1 MNLYRILFAILL
13 MPLLGESRAFAG
25 GSSLT
30 GLTRALGQNLVN
42 QCLTQEEGCRNLP
55 FDALIHAAAPS
66 PTPAACTASLAGP
79 TPSSNPGKEEEE
91 QTTILLIAEKNTRN
105 PNGPV
110 RSPDYNR
117 VRNLQGSLAY
127 PTPSHGGTNEWP
139 TQSLVNF
146 AKANSGENEIRA
158 QTLFINGLARLT
170 QESPGLS
177 ENEIATR
184 IAGAMQAYSPDKEI
198 RLQLLTNLSELLYD
212 NYNDERN
219 PLQHTG
225 KDPIATQNL
234 SLSHMINAAVAGN
247 EKQGGV
253 CNDINQ
259 ALAQVAAKLF
269 PKEDVFTIN
278 SGSHYALLMSDEG
291 KVRTIINQDE
301 RTTGKGDITIDP
313 EMPTTN
319 TRIAKVDQGVMR
331 EVTVAE
337 TELGQ
342 VFRMAAGEGTRIIQT
357 GYRPSLLLAEFEKG
371 RNALGAGVAQT
382 SNSEVLVLVAKH
394 RGKLLGFE
402 SFTQVGGGVQRL
414 HQSESPVNVVFA
426 VQQNL
431 SRQVFQYVG
440 PGVTIRGTTGV
451 QLDATYGR
459 NLDSD
464 AVGSWIP
471 SFSGNFQ
478 TQNAI
483 DFRTTPRNP
492 KAPVFTGRAEV
503 DHFFGFTNVG
513 AHHGAMSA
521 PGWNG
526 IKRTFDHSGLILNQ
540 VNAQGAMH
548 VPIQAGMSSIT
559 KVDYQGTAIGQVAGI
574 TTGLSVQAPL
584 GVRVYAFVGYQN
596 GNWGGYRSQN
606 NLLNAPTGAQGG
618 LRLQT
623 EGGTNISGF
632 IQGVG
637 GNQGVQGNVKIG
649 IPIKRPASSRPDSRR
664 RPSST
669 PRY

>member
-1 MNLYRILFAILL
+1 MRIHPNLALTFTVLL
-13 MPLLGESRAFAG
+13 STPLCLAG
-25 GSSLT
+25 GQSLEI
-30 GLTRALGQNLVN
+30 LSKSIGQSVVD
-42 QCLTQEEGCRNLP
+42 QCLNQENGCRNLP
-55 FDALIHAAAPS
+55 LDALLNAAAPS
-66 PTPAACTASLAGP
+66 PTPAACSSPSP
-79 TPSSNPGKEEEE
+79 TPGADEEEH
-91 QTTILLIAEKNTRN
+91 TTVLLIAEKNTRN
-105 PNGPV
+105 PSGPV

-117 VRNLQGSLAY
+117 DRNVPSNLPY
-127 PTPSHGGTNEWP
+127 PTPSQGGVNGWP
-139 TQSLVNF
+139 TQNLVDF
-146 AKANSGENEIRA
+146 ARANSGGNEVRA
-158 QTLFINGLARLT
+158 QTLLINGLAKMT
-170 QESPGLS
+170 QNSPGIS
-177 ENEIATR
+177 DGEIATR

-198 RLQLLTNLSELLYD
+198 RLQLLTNLSEFLYD

-225 KDPIATQNL
+225 KDPIATENL
-234 SLSHMINAAVAGN
+234 SLSHLINAAAAEN

-259 ALAQVAAKLF
+259 ALAQVAEKLF

-278 SGSHYALLMSDEG
+278 NGSHYALLMSDEG

-301 RTTGKGDITIDP
+301 RMTGKGDITIDP

-319 TRIAKVDQGVMR
+319 TRIAKVDNGVMR

-342 VFRMAAGEGTRIIQT
+342 VFRMTAGEGTRIIQT
-357 GYRPSLLLAEFEKG
+357 GYRPSLLFTEFEKG
-371 RNALGAGVAQT
+371 KNALGAGVAQT

-394 RGKLLGFE
+394 KGKLLGFE

-414 HQSESPVNVVFA
+414 HQSEAPVNVV
-426 VQQNL
+426 VSLQQNL
-431 SRQVFQYVG
+431 TRQVFQYVG
-440 PGVTIRGTTGV
+440 PGVTIRGTSGI
-451 QLDATYGR
+451 QIDASYGR
-459 NLDSD
+459 NLNPD
-464 AVGSWIP
+464 AVGSWYP

-478 TQNAI
+478 TRNAI
-483 DFRTTPRNP
+483 DFRTTPKNL

-526 IKRTFDHSGLILNQ
+526 IKRTFDHTGLILNQ

-548 VPIQAGMSSIT
+548 VPIKAGMSSIT
-559 KVDYQGTAIGQVAGI
+559 KVDYQGTAIGQVVGI

-596 GNWGGYRSQN
+596 GNLGGYQSQN
-606 NLLNAPTGAQGG
+606 NLLNAPTGGQGG

-623 EGGTNISGF
+623 KGGTNVSGS

-637 GNQGVQGNVKIG
+637 GNQGVQGNVKVG
-649 IPIKRPASSRPDSRR
+649 IPIRKRP
-664 RPSST
+664 
-669 PRY
+669 

>member
-1 MNLYRILFAILL
+1 MRL
-13 MPLLGESRAFAG
+13 PLLFLSLIPSSVCFAG
-25 GSSLT
+25 GQSLQQ
-30 GLTRALGQNLVN
+30 LSHALGQSAVD
-42 QCLTQEEGCRNLP
+42 QCLNQDGGCQNLP
-55 FDALIHAAAPS
+55 FDALLSAALPS
-66 PTPAACTASLAGP
+66 PTPAAPACESTTRPAKATP
-79 TPSSNPGKEEEE
+79 TPGSEEEE
-91 QTTILLIAEKNTRN
+91 HTTLLLIAEKNARN
-105 PNGPV
+105 PNGPI

-117 VRNLQGSLAY
+117 ERNLPSNLAY
-127 PTPSHGGTNEWP
+127 PTPSSGGGTASWP
-139 TQSLVNF
+139 VQGLIDF
-146 AKANSGENEIRA
+146 AKANSGGNEIRA
-158 QTLFINGLARLT
+158 QTVLINGLARLT

-177 ENEIATR
+177 ETEIATR

-234 SLSHMINAAVAGN
+234 SLSHMINAAVTEN
-247 EKQGGV
+247 VKQGGV

-291 KVRTIINQDE
+291 KIRTVINQDE
-301 RTTGKGDITIDP
+301 RMTGKGDITIDP

-319 TRIAKVDQGVMR
+319 TRIAKVENGVMR

-342 VFRMAAGEGTRIIQT
+342 VFRMTADEGTRIIQT
-357 GYRPSLLLAEFEKG
+357 GYRPSLLFTEFEKG
-371 RNALGAGVAQT
+371 KSALGAGVAQT

-394 RGKLLGFE
+394 RGKLGGIE
-402 SFTQVGGGVQRL
+402 SFTQIGGGVQRL
-414 HQSESPVNVVFA
+414 NQSESPVNLVFS

-431 SRQVFQYVG
+431 TGQVFKYVG
-440 PGVTIRGTTGV
+440 PGVTIRGTSGI
-451 QLDATYGR
+451 QIDASYGR
-459 NLDSD
+459 NLDPN

-478 TQNAI
+478 TRNAI
-483 DFRTTPRNP
+483 DFRTTPKNP
-492 KAPVFTGRAEV
+492 KAPVFSGRAEV

-526 IKRTFDHSGLILNQ
+526 IKRTFDHTGLILNQ

-548 VPIQAGMSSIT
+548 VPIKAGMSSIT
-559 KVDYQGTAIGQVAGI
+559 KVDYQGTAIGQVVGI

-596 GNWGGYRSQN
+596 GSLGGYQSQN
-606 NLLNAPTGAQGG
+606 NLLNAPTGAQAG

-623 EGGTNISGF
+623 KGGTNVSGAV
-632 IQGVG
+632 QGVG
-637 GNQGVQGNVKIG
+637 GNQGVQGNVRVG
-649 IPIKRPASSRPDSRR
+649 IPIRKRK
-664 RPSST
+664 
-669 PRY
+669 